1 MVSLKKWWKE
11 LLITILVASNIVVW
25 VTLYQK
31 RSSDILTVYFI
42 DVGQGDAILVDSPQH
57 GRVLIDG
64 GRNRSILSELGRIL
78 PFGDTRLDIVI
89 GTHPDFDHIGGLP
102 AVVERYKVGAFLE
115 PGVESDSDI
124 DDELDKRLKEK
135 NIPTILARRGI
146 IVNFGDGAKL
156 QILFPNQD
164 VSNWE
169 TNKASVV
176 AKLTYGSKSFLLT
189 GDSPMQVENIL
200 LNLDSLPLSS
210 DVLKVG
216 HHGSRT
222 STSLTYAKTV
232 SPEYVVI
239 SAGRDNSYGHPHQEV
254 LDILEKIDA
263 KVVSTADLGTIKFET
278 DGKILKLK

>member
-1 MVSLKKWWKE
+1 
-11 LLITILVASNIVVW
+11 
-25 VTLYQK
+25 
-31 RSSDILTVYFI
+31 
-42 DVGQGDAILVDSPQH
+42 
-57 GRVLIDG
+57 
-64 GRNRSILSELGRIL
+64 
-78 PFGDTRLDIVI
+78 
-89 GTHPDFDHIGGLP
+89 
-102 AVVERYKVGAFLE
+102 VVERYKVGAFLE

-210 DVLKVG
+210 DVLKAG